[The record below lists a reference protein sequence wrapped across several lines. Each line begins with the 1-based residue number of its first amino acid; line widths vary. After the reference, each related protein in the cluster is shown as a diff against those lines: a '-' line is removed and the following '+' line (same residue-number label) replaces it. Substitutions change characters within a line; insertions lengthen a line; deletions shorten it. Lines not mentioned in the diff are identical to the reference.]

1 MNNRFLILLL
11 SLVLLT
17 SCKDEY
23 ADLNDGLYAEIET
36 SKGTIIASLNYSKA
50 PVTVAN
56 FVTLAEGNNPFVAD
70 TYKGKLFFDGQTFHR
85 VIEEFMV
92 QAGDPDGNGS
102 GGPGYKFTDEIT
114 DLRHDKPGILSMANA
129 GPGTNGSQFFITHV
143 PTPHLDGKH
152 TVFGEVIGDGMDVVN
167 KIVMGDMINAVTII
181 RKGEAAKKFD
191 AVKVFQD
198 YVATDEINQK
208 KQAAED
214 EVSRK
219 LFEQQHLAL
228 KVEKAAYLSDVK
240 LNGEKSRSGLRYR
253 IISRGDGKKPAPG
266 TMINIHYAG
275 YLESGELFDSSID
288 TIAKKFGKYDPRRA
302 AAGMYSPIQFE
313 AGRKEGMIPGFIEG
327 LEKMSIGDKAVIYV
341 PAHLG
346 YGPQGAGNVI
356 PPNANLFFELELVP
370 DN

>member
-1 MNNRFLILLL
+1 MNYRFLLLFFAFCL
-11 SLVLLT
+11 F
-17 SCKDEY
+17 SCQDNY
-23 ADLNDGLYAEIET
+23 ADLTDGLYAEFKT
-36 SKGTIIASLNYSKA
+36 SKGTFITTLNYEKA

-70 TYKGKLFFDGQTFHR
+70 SCKGKLFFDGQTFHR
-85 VIEEFMV
+85 VIEDFMV

-129 GPGTNGSQFFITHV
+129 GPGTNGSQFFVTHV

-167 KIVMGDMINAVTII
+167 KIVLGDVINAVTII

-191 AVKVFQD
+191 AVKVFRD
-198 YVATDEINQK
+198 YVATDEVNQK
-208 KQAAED
+208 RQAAED
-214 EVSRK
+214 EANRK

-228 KVEKAAYLSDVK
+228 KVEKAAYLADVK
-240 LNGEKSRSGLRYR
+240 NNGQKTSSGLRYR
-253 IISRGDGKKPAPG
+253 IVSSNGGKKPAPG
-266 TMINIHYAG
+266 STIYIHYSG
-275 YLESGELFDSSID
+275 FLESGEMFDSSVD
-288 TIAKKFGKYDPRRA
+288 TVAKQFGKFDPRRA
-302 AAGMYSPIQFE
+302 AAGMYAPIEFV
-313 AGRKEGMIPGFIEG
+313 AGRKDGMIPGFIEG
-327 LEKMSIGDKAVIYV
+327 IEKMSVGDKAVIYI

-346 YGPQGAGNVI
+346 YGPQGAGKVI

-370 DN
+370 QK